1 MMDYNVVI
9 NGIPVEAHYSAHAVE
24 EIFVPLLKKLTELQK
39 KEKRRIS
46 CGSV

>member
-24 EIFVPLLKKLTELQK
+24 EIFVPLLKKLTAGL
-39 KEKRRIS
+39 
-46 CGSV
+46 